1 MKLLIHD
8 LTGNKQKELEQK
20 YEGWTIISDNG
31 TIRPCP
37 GCFSCWTK
45 TPGRCA
51 VHDGY
56 ETMGY
61 LLHHAEKIQ
70 IISRLTYGGFS
81 PFVKNVFDRSLAYVL
96 PFFEVT
102 GRETHHQKRYDD
114 DKAFS
119 FLFYGSDLSQEEKTA
134 AVKYVQAACRNLRG
148 HIGSVQFAE
157 CPEEKKTVNERIP
170 AGTGKTVFLNGSVRG
185 KNANSYAFGRQLMS
199 FMTEESGFC
208 HISTYLN
215 DLSALVETCAD
226 ADTLV
231 FCVPLFV
238 DGLPSQVLR
247 FQRAFEKEYA
257 GPAKNVY
264 VLANMGLYET
274 EQLNNLNEMMRL
286 WCRTM
291 DFSLKGCLSIG
302 AGELLRVLMD
312 TEPFCRDLKETM
324 KRFAR
329 AVESGEKTE
338 TLTAG
343 PSFFPRSLYI
353 AVANVSFCLTA
364 KRNKLHIRDLYERL

>member
-8 LTGNKQKELEQK
+8 LTGSQQKELEQN
-20 YEGWTIISDNG
+20 YEGWTIISDSG
-31 TIRPCP
+31 AIRPCP

-45 TPGRCA
+45 TPGKCA

-56 ETMGY
+56 EKMGY

-70 IISRLTYGGFS
+70 VISRLTYGGFS
-81 PFVKNVFDRSLAYVL
+81 PFVKNVFDRSLGYVL

-102 GRETHHQKRYDD
+102 GRETHHQKRCDE

-119 FLFYGSDLSQEEKTA
+119 FLFYGNDLSQEEKTA

-148 HIGSVQFAE
+148 HIGSVRFAE
-157 CPEEKKTVNERIP
+157 CPEEKRTVPERMP

-185 KNANSYAFGRQLMS
+185 TNANSYAFGRQLMS
-199 FMTEESGFC
+199 FMTKEAEFF
-208 HISTYLN
+208 HISTYLT
-215 DLSALVETCAD
+215 DLNALVEKCAE

-231 FCVPLFV
+231 FCMPLFV

-247 FQRAFEKEYA
+247 FLRAFEAEYD
-257 GPAKNVY
+257 GPSKNIY

-274 EQLNNLNEMMRL
+274 QQLNNLNEMMRL
-286 WCRTM
+286 WCKAM
-291 DFSLKGCLSIG
+291 GFSLKGCLSIG

-312 TEPFCRDLKETM
+312 ADPFCKDLKKKMKQFAAAADAGEETGNL
-324 KRFAR
+324 
-329 AVESGEKTE
+329 S
-338 TLTAG
+338 AG

-353 AVANVSFCLTA
+353 AVANASFCLTA